1 MIKSLILTFF
11 FTIIFFN
18 VNADSIKDYELEGMS
33 VGDSLLLYYDEE
45 KIIKAKRYDHTN
57 TSWNNDKMFQLRMS
71 GSGPYDEIMF
81 ALKKDDKVYKI
92 YAISGL
98 QKMENN
104 ISECYPKLKKI
115 TEQFKE
121 EFPNASLKERERPH
135 SGDKSKKSI
144 VTSSTFFFDN
154 GDFVSAS
161 CYDWTKKMK
170 YWDNFRI
177 TITTKEFDDWLIKS
191 YKK

>member
-1 MIKSLILTFF
+1 MKFLIVIFLSLFLTSN
-11 FTIIFFN
+11 IS
-18 VNADSIKDYELEGMS
+18 ADNIEDYEVMGMS
-33 VGDSLLLYYDEE
+33 VGDSLLLHYDEK
-45 KIIKAKRYDHTN
+45 KIIKANRYDHTN
-57 TSWNNDKMFQLRMS
+57 TSWNNDKMFQLRMP
-71 GSGPYDEIMF
+71 GTGPYTEIMF
-81 ALKKDDKVYKI
+81 ALKKDDKDYII

-98 QKMENN
+98 EKMANN

-115 TEQFKE
+115 TKE
-121 EFPNASLKERERPH
+121 FEKQFPNAYLQERVKPH
-135 SGDKSKKSI
+135 SGDKSKKST